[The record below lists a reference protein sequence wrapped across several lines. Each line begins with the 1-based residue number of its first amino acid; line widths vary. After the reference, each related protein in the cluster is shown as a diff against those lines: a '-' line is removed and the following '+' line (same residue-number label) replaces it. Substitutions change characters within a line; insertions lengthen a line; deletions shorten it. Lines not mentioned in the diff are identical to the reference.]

1 MRPRPR
7 RSAPSAGAF
16 GLATLEPRDK
26 LGGAPH
32 RTASLQLWLR
42 LASCATVVEKRLRV
56 RFEQE
61 FGTTLPRFEVLAAIG
76 RHPTGPTMSQLS
88 RSMMVSNGNVTA
100 VVNRLIEDRLVARAV
115 DGRDRRVVTVRL
127 TRHGRVSL
135 AQMEQE
141 QERWLDAM
149 FADLPVE
156 GIDELMTAL
165 SDLRRSVERSN
176 P

>member
-1 MRPRPR
+1 
-7 RSAPSAGAF
+7 
-16 GLATLEPRDK
+16 
-26 LGGAPH
+26 
-32 RTASLQLWLR
+32 
-42 LASCATVVEKRLRV
+42 
-56 RFEQE
+56 
-61 FGTTLPRFEVLAAIG
+61 
-76 RHPTGPTMSQLS
+76 
-88 RSMMVSNGNVTA
+88 MVSNGNVTA

-127 TRHGRVSL
+127 TRRGRVSL